1 MPQIS
6 IVKLSDVQ
14 KAKRFDSEYF
24 KPEYLEIERKLRG
37 VGSQYFGDVLMR
49 ITGGA
54 TPLGAEYSRK
64 GIPFLR
70 VQNIMQNYFN
80 DDLVY
85 ISKSQNK
92 EIERSTLK
100 THDVLLTITGVYGK
114 SAIVEQR
121 YDKAN
126 INQHSVVMRFKNG
139 LNPYYVST
147 FLNCKYGKKQSDR
160 NIVGLSRPALDY
172 QRIKKYFLIPLLS
185 QAFQNEIE
193 HLVKQAHEAQ
203 SQSKQL
209 YEHAE
214 TTLLEE
220 LGLVGYEPQHRLSFQ
235 TTKRE
240 VEKAKRFDAEYFQPK
255 YDEII
260 KKIEEYKGGFDTMN
274 NVGYFNNGSFIS
286 DKYYSNIKGDF
297 YIRIKELSFNHP
309 LEKEKMVYIDNSF
322 IRTNETTVKE
332 NDFVFAT
339 IGNTIGKVNLIDKDF
354 EGSFPSNNT
363 SRFRLKKIVNPYF
376 YELLFRNFIF
386 QNQVQRYLTQTAQ
399 PKISNEQ
406 LGQIKIPLITP
417 SIQEAIAENITESHR
432 LRKQS
437 KDLLNMARQ
446 AVEIAIEDGE
456 ETSRRFVHAHAL
468 NKTPFPNNI

>member
-14 KAKRFDSEYF
+14 KAKRFDAEYF

-70 VQNIMQNYFN
+70 VQNIMQNYFH

-100 THDVLLTITGVYGK
+100 THDVLLTITGAYGK

-121 YDKAN
+121 YNQAN

-185 QAFQNEIE
+185 QAFQGETERI
-193 HLVKQAHEAQ
+193 VKCAHQAQ

-220 LGLVGYEPQHRLSFQ
+220 LGLVGYEPQHQRSFE
-235 TTKRE
+235 TTKRK
-240 VEKAKRFDAEYFQPK
+240 VKQAKRCDAEYFQPK
-255 YDEII
+255 YDEINKIIFRSGYTLLQNICSTINYGTVPTSPYTNDNSGTPYI
-260 KKIEEYKGGFDTMN
+260 KGLNLKNTEIDKTKLDKIKNTEN
-274 NVGYFNNGSFIS
+274 LS
-286 DKYYSNIKGDF
+286 DKFYTKKGDIIISQMGTVGDVGVITENEEDWLF
-297 YIRIKELSFNHP
+297 ASFTIR
-309 LEKEKMVYIDNSF
+309 
-322 IRTNETTVKE
+322 
-332 NDFVFAT
+332 A
-339 IGNTIGKVNLIDKDF
+339 
-354 EGSFPSNNT
+354 
-363 SRFRLKKIVNPYF
+363 RLKNIIEFNPLYIGL
-376 YELLFRNFIF
+376 YIQNIAKQYYLLRNIAQASVR
-386 QNQVQRYLTQTAQ
+386 QNTDLPT
-399 PKISNEQ
+399 
-406 LGQIKIPLITP
+406 IKNMPIPLIHA
-417 SIQEAIAENITESHR
+417 SIQADIAKNITESHR

-437 KDLLNMARQ
+437 KDLLNIAKQ
-446 AVEIAIEDGE
+446 AVEIAIEQN
-456 ETSRRFVHAHAL
+456 ETAAL
-468 NKTPFPNNI
+468 AYLNTAACMNTCE